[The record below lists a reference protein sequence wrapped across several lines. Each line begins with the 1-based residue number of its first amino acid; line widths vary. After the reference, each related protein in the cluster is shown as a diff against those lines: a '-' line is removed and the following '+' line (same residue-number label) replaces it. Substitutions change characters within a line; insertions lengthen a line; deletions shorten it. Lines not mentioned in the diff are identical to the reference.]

1 VLASTKVPSLDRK
14 DAPNTPRSGSSGH
27 TEGLMKGPT
36 PRCHSNSSD
45 LAGSSGQIRQR
56 GALKQV
62 LILNWRGIFHTTV
75 LMVFT
80 NTVHPLCFLP

>member
-1 VLASTKVPSLDRK
+1 MVVSTNVPSLDLK
-14 DAPNTPRSGSSGH
+14 DAPNTPRSGSSGD
-27 TEGLMKGPT
+27 TAGLMNGPT
-36 PRCHSNSSD
+36 PNCHSNSSD

-80 NTVHPLCFLP
+80 NTVHPLCLLP

>member
-1 VLASTKVPSLDRK
+1 MLVSPNVPSLDPK
-14 DAPNTPRSGSSGH
+14 DAPNTPRSGSSGD
-27 TEGLMKGPT
+27 TEGLMNRPT
-36 PRCHSNSSD
+36 PHCHSNSSD

-62 LILNWRGIFHTTV
+62 LILNWRGILHTTV

-80 NTVHPLCFLP
+80 NTVYPLCLLP